1 MPTARELR
9 DTFDASVRTAIENRP
24 ADGVVCIWDGPLLRC
39 TGLHQGFVT
48 YRDLGGA
55 QGPELDDLIART
67 CRYFADAGTAFEWKT
82 YSHDEPADLPQ
93 RLQAAGFV
101 AHESETVVIGEV
113 ARIAADPVLPEG
125 VTLGQVS
132 SPEDFAA
139 VAATKGAEF
148 DEDWSW
154 LADDL
159 SGRVKADPDALT
171 VLVARAPDAAIISSA
186 WVVYNPDGLF
196 AGLWGG
202 STTPAWRGR
211 GVYRALVARRAQLAG
226 ARGYR
231 YLQVDALETSRP
243 ILQRLGFVAITDTT
257 PYVWTPP
264 A

>member
-24 ADGVVCIWDGPLLRC
+24 VDGVVCTWDGPLLRC

-55 QGPELDDLIART
+55 AGAQLDELIART
-67 CRYFADAGTAFEWKT
+67 CRFFARTGTGFEWKT
-82 YSHDEPADLPQ
+82 YSHDEPADLTQ
-93 RLQAAGFV
+93 RLRAAGFV
-101 AHESETVVIGEV
+101 AQESETVVIGEV

-125 VTLGQVS
+125 VTLAQVS

-139 VAATKGAEF
+139 IAAGKGGEF
-148 DEDWSW
+148 GEDWSW
-154 LADDL
+154 LAEDL
-159 SGRVKADPDALT
+159 GRRVAADADSLA
-171 VLVARAPDAAIISSA
+171 VLVARAPDETIISSA
-186 WVVYNPDGLF
+186 WVVFNPDGLF

-202 STTPAWRGR
+202 STAPAWRGR
-211 GVYRALVARRAQLAG
+211 GIYRALVARRAQLAR
-226 ARGYR
+226 ARGYC

-243 ILQRLGFVAITDTT
+243 ILERLGFVSVTETT
-257 PYVWTPP
+257 PYLWTPP